1 MQFSGFFPGNFY
13 PGVHGAVVPHRS
25 IPNSEVKRCSGDDS
39 WGVAPREN
47 SSMPG
52 KKFLSFQ
59 EAIP

>member
-1 MQFSGFFPGNFY
+1 MQFSGFFLGNFY

-25 IPNSEVKRCSGDDS
+25 IPNSVVKRCSGDDS

-52 KKFLSFQ
+52 KNFLYSIK
-59 EAIP
+59 AIP